1 MTQEKQATT
10 KTYVNLG
17 IYPETRARFN
27 VWKAQQEA
35 RRGESVTAD
44 AIINELLDIAE
55 KGDKSS

>member
-1 MTQEKQATT
+1 MTQEKQST

-17 IYPETRARFN
+17 IYSETRARFN

-44 AIINELLDIAE
+44 DIINELLDMAE
-55 KGDKSS
+55 KGDESS

>member
-1 MTQEKQATT
+1 MTQEKQAT

-27 VWKAQQEA
+27 IWKAQQEA

-44 AIINELLDIAE
+44 DIINELLDMAE